1 MQLALVG
8 AERLEAFPGG
18 RGLCPTCGAAMIAK
32 CGPRILHHWA
42 HAGRKKC
49 DPWWENE
56 TEWHRAWKNLF
67 PEACREISHT
77 APDGEI
83 HRADIKTPTGI
94 VIEIQHSAMTDAER
108 QSREV
113 FYGNLVWVIDG
124 RGFRDNFDIYHL
136 LPDPRSEIAQDIV
149 WSKATRPMRGAAGGL
164 FFRLSE
170 TQLDYPDRTIT
181 KATLTFGR
189 IYSLQDIQTEV
200 EQAYRGHHQYDW
212 VRPRRTWLDAAC
224 PVYIDFGNEFLLKL
238 EIYDDS
244 KLPCVRYVA
253 KRKFLHDA
261 MVETD
266 ARAIATRFYPLRTE
280 SELDRGR
287 VGSEGN
293 G

>member
-8 AERLEAFPGG
+8 AERLEAFAGG

-42 HAGRKKC
+42 HASRRNC

-67 PEACREISHT
+67 PEACQEISHT

-94 VIEIQHSAMTDAER
+94 VIEVQHSAMTDAER
-108 QSREV
+108 QSREA

-136 LPDPRSEIAQDIV
+136 LPAPESEIARDIA
-149 WSKATRPMRGAAGGL
+149 WAKATRPMQGAAAGL

-170 TQLDYPDRTIT
+170 TQRDYPDRTIT
-181 KATLTFGR
+181 KATLTYGR
-189 IYSLQDIQTEV
+189 IYGLRDIQAEV

-224 PVYIDFGNEFLLKL
+224 PVYIDFGDDYLLRL
-238 EIYDDS
+238 EIYDES
-244 KLPCVRYVA
+244 HLPCVRYVA
-253 KRKFLHDA
+253 KAKFLHDV

-266 ARAIATRFYPLRTE
+266 ARAIATRFYPI
-280 SELDRGR
+280 GKQA
-287 VGSEGN
+287 
-293 G
+293 

>member
-42 HAGRKKC
+42 HAGRKNC

-77 APDGEI
+77 ASDGEI

-108 QSREV
+108 QSREA

-170 TQLDYPDRTIT
+170 TQIDYPERTIT

-266 ARAIATRFYPLRTE
+266 ARAIATRFYPLQTE
-280 SELDRGR
+280 SEL
-287 VGSEGN
+287 
-293 G
+293 

>member
-1 MQLALVG
+1 MQYAVVDDT
-8 AERLEAFPGG
+8 RREAFPGG
-18 RGLCPTCGAAMIAK
+18 RGACPVCGAATIAK
-32 CGPRILHHWA
+32 CGKRVLHHWA
-42 HAGRKKC
+42 HAGRLDC

-67 PEACREISHT
+67 PQECREVSHI

-94 VIEIQHSAMTDAER
+94 VIEVQHSTMTDTER
-108 QSREV
+108 QARET
-113 FYGNLVWVIDG
+113 FYGNLIWIIDG

-136 LPDPRSEIAQDIV
+136 LPDPASEIARDIV
-149 WSKATRPMRGAAGGL
+149 WAKASRPMQGAARGL

-170 TQLDYPDRTIT
+170 CQAEFPDVTIT
-181 KATLTFGR
+181 KATMRGGFYHG
-189 IYSLQDIQTEV
+189 INEIEAEV

-224 PVYIDFGNEFLLKL
+224 PVYIDFGDDHLVRL
-238 EIYDDS
+238 ETYDES
-244 KLPCVRYVA
+244 GLRCIRYVA

-266 ARAIATRFYPLRTE
+266 AWAIASRFYPIA
-280 SELDRGR
+280 GR
-287 VGSEGN
+287 EAAAGVSSGGA
-293 G
+293 